1 MYKEILEVLEM
12 GIKDDGKS
20 FYSDEEKAEM
30 LYKIFNEENKK
41 SFDVGWNVGWNVGYE
56 RGTRD
61 SKTPSGGK

>member
-41 SFDVGWNVGWNVGYE
+41 SFDRGWDVGYE

-61 SKTPSGGK
+61 TKTPSGW